1 VAPDAEAMNRRALAG
16 YETALGPEHLSTLTS
31 VYCLAYL
38 LQSLKRY
45 NEALVLY
52 NRACSGYKDTLGLDH
67 PTTQAGS
74 KHRMALVKRM
84 DL

>member
-1 VAPDAEAMNRRALAG
+1 MNRRALAG
-16 YETALGPEHLSTLTS
+16 RETALGLEHPDTLTS

-45 NEALVLY
+45 NEALDLY

-67 PTTQAGS
+67 PTTQACS
-74 KHRMALVKRM
+74 KHRMALVEQM